1 MMIECDPDLAAAF
14 HKSSMVSSKYS
25 TSAFLCRII
34 NNNLVSVCLASKGS
48 GANLLKIGSKRRR
61 TNNEIAGEKVMQQMN
76 EEEAKENARKVRL
89 LQDELDLAKK
99 NADTFQDAAQM
110 LENLFQSGQA
120 KMGADGQVIILSQQ
134 EGDNFRVV
142 SPVYKQD

>member
-1 MMIECDPDLAAAF
+1 
-14 HKSSMVSSKYS
+14 MVSSKYYDINILFFVIN
-25 TSAFLCRII
+25 AFFVLFC
-34 NNNLVSVCLASKGS
+34 VASKGS

-61 TNNEIAGEKVMQQMN
+61 TKNEIAGEKVMQQMD

-89 LQDELDLAKK
+89 LEDELDLAKK
-99 NADTFQDAAQM
+99 NVDTFQDAAQL

-120 KMGADGQVIILSQQ
+120 KMGGDGQVIILSQQ